1 MTSIC
6 AASTLT
12 CSCVASV
19 FFLVSSCFCS
29 SFSAS
34 DRFDFVCEK
43 KVKGVRQRQA
53 SKAKPIH
60 APTNGVR
67 YANQTVAR
75 ALCWVRGERM
85 AECTRTNG
93 GGEQR
98 WAAAKQYAYLV
109 QLVLKLGLQ
118 FVPLYVRELRPDW
131 FNHLRREQNASPH
144 GHKTASPPNQLLL
157 ERPVIHH
164 VIEVIPR

>member
-53 SKAKPIH
+53 RPSQYTLQRTGGDTQTKSWR
-60 APTNGVR
+60 VR
-67 YANQTVAR
+67 CVVSAENEWRSVR
-75 ALCWVRGERM
+75 AQM
-85 AECTRTNG
+85 AVVGSDGQRRSSTRTWYSLFSSSGCSSFHCTSANFVLIG
-93 GGEQR
+93 LITFDANR
-98 WAAAKQYAYLV
+98 MPRLMAIKQQARLTNFFSRG
-109 QLVLKLGLQ
+109 Q
-118 FVPLYVRELRPDW
+118 
-131 FNHLRREQNASPH
+131 SSI
-144 GHKTASPPNQLLL
+144 T
-157 ERPVIHH
+157 
-164 VIEVIPR
+164 